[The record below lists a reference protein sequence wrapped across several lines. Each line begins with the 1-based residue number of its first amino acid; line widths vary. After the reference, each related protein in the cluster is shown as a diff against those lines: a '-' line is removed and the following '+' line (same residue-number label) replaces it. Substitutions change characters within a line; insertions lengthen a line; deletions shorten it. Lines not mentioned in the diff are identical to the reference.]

1 MNKKIQSFAPV
12 AAKNSRL
19 LILGSMP
26 GEASLQASQYYAHP
40 RNLFWPIVCALVDI
54 DAETPYEGRIAAIR
68 SARIALWDV
77 LASCERAGSLDAAIS
92 RASRVPND
100 FVAFLA
106 AHRAITHV
114 FFNGA
119 EAEQSFMQLVRP
131 ALADRKL
138 VYRRLPSTSPAHAAL
153 TRKQKL
159 AAWRAI
165 LSVKSTIRLAA
176 STNRR

>member
-1 MNKKIQSFAPV
+1 MNKKIQGFAPV
-12 AAKNSRL
+12 AAKNARL

-26 GEASLQASQYYAHP
+26 GEASLQAGQYYAHP
-40 RNLFWPIVCALVDI
+40 RNLFWPIVCALADVDP
-54 DAETPYEGRIAAIR
+54 ETPYAGRVAALR

-77 LASCERAGSLDAAIS
+77 LACCERAGSLDAAIS
-92 RASRVPND
+92 RGSRVPND

-131 ALADRKL
+131 ALTDRKL

-165 LSVKSTIRLAA
+165 LSVKSPARPAT
-176 STNRR
+176 SGKRR